1 MGQQAFTLGLTLV
14 LAFVVIGLMGL
25 GWRNRLKR
33 QSGVAALPEIPAGLG
48 TPVLSVAGTYV
59 ATTSAG
65 DWLDRIA
72 VQSLGLRTN
81 ATVDVF
87 DDGVLITRSGAPD
100 VYIAAGALAEIRLES
115 GMAGKFVEKDGLVVL
130 SWTLGDTP
138 VDTGFRTRAA
148 AEKTPLRLALEKL
161 LPHDGASTTSPQA

>member
-1 MGQQAFTLGLTLV
+1 MGERLLPTVLTV
-14 LAFVVIGLMGL
+14 LILLAVFALIGM

-33 QSGVAALPEIPAGLG
+33 QAGVAALPEVPDILG
-48 TPVLSVAGTYV
+48 TPLLSVAGTYV

-100 VYIAAGALAEIRLES
+100 VYIGAGALTEIRLES

-130 SWTLGDTP
+130 SWTLGETP

-161 LPHDGASTTSPQA
+161 LPHDGASTPSPQA